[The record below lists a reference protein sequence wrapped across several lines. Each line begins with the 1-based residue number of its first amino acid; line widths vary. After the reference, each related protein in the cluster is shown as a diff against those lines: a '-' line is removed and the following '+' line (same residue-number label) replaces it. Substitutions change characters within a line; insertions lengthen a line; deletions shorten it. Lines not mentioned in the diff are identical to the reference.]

1 MRQLCVFARQ
11 AGHWPHIAQTLCV
24 LIRKWAATFSIE
36 RFHGK
41 TPAGWRQ
48 SKRTMLL
55 WTLEALLSGRPV
67 SLRNLFPS
75 RFAWIV
81 RSLDWRFLCEE
92 ARFCVN
98 SLLIFFF
105 FFWWKLCE
113 YRCFCVTMHVSVWI
127 RFLNPQRNL
136 AQNTNQQTNKS
147 LWWIC
152 FCVNINVS
160 VWILLFLFWWCF
172 SVNKDVSSEYWR
184 FCVNTNVS
192 VWIRMF
198 MCD

>member
-105 FFWWKLCE
+105 VCVKTVWIPMFLRDYACFCLNTFFKSSEKLGSKHQPTNKQISVMNMLLCE
-113 YRCFCVTMHVSVWI
+113 Y
-127 RFLNPQRNL
+127 
-136 AQNTNQQTNKS
+136 
-147 LWWIC
+147 
-152 FCVNINVS
+152 
-160 VWILLFLFWWCF
+160 
-172 SVNKDVSSEYWR
+172 
-184 FCVNTNVS
+184 
-192 VWIRMF
+192 
-198 MCD
+198 